1 MSGFLLDTN
10 RISEV
15 EFEARFSGRILPI
28 DTAVADRRRC
38 LPAQQSAEKDCYRRF
53 GGLLPATALPHN
65 LTIVSRNV
73 SDFANTEAL
82 ILNPWEQ

>member
-1 MSGFLLDTN
+1 MPQSPTVG
-10 RISEV
+10 
-15 EFEARFSGRILPI
+15 P
-28 DTAVADRRRC
+28 C
-38 LPAQQSAEKDCYRRF
+38 LPAQQSAEEDPYRRIDR
-53 GGLLPATALPHN
+53 LLPAIALQHN